1 MTDRQIPFD
10 SRYHACTK
18 HHEGK
23 HLRQNERK
31 KFKESKL
38 YMHATVENKKTDWD
52 EIFTVT
58 QYWANLEMTIF

>member
-1 MTDRQIPFD
+1 
-10 SRYHACTK
+10 
-18 HHEGK
+18 
-23 HLRQNERK
+23 LRQNERK